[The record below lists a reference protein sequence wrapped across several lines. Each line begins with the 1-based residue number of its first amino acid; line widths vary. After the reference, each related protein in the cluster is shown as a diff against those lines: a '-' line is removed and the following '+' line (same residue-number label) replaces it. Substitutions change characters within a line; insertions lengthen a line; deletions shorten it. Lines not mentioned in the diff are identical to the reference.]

1 MGMAVLN
8 AETARIV
15 LALAAIFGLPAEL
28 VIYLIILVLVTG
40 ILAFLYKKYTELVKM
55 FLEEK
60 LTYLEWTIKLFESLL
75 PLVPDEWKK
84 HITDYLAFLKW
95 WKAVN
100 EALLGASPTK
110 VYKLWLEKKER
121 ASTEIQALKTAAK

>member
-1 MGMAVLN
+1 MGMAILN
-8 AETARIV
+8 TIPARIV
-15 LALAAIFGLPAEL
+15 PVLAAIFGLPAEL

-60 LTYLEWTIKLFESLL
+60 LVYLGWTIKLFESLL
-75 PLVPDEWKK
+75 PVVPDEWKK
-84 HITDYLAFLKW
+84 HLTDYLAFLKW

-100 EALLGASPTK
+100 EALLGANPTQ
-110 VYKLWLEKKER
+110 VYKLWIEKNAR
-121 ASTEIQALKTAAK
+121 ISTEIQALKTAAE

>member
-1 MGMAVLN
+1 MAAVKVI
-8 AETARIV
+8 IV
-15 LALAAIFGLPAEL
+15 KIAPVLAAIFGLPAEL

-60 LTYLEWTIKLFESLL
+60 LVYLEWTIKLFESLL
-75 PLVPDEWKK
+75 PVVPDEWKK

-95 WKAVN
+95 WKAIN
-100 EALLGASPTK
+100 EALLGTSPTQA
-110 VYKLWLEKKER
+110 YKLWIEKKAR
-121 ASTEIQALKTAAK
+121 ASTEIQGIKAALK

>member
-1 MGMAVLN
+1 MTAVKV
-8 AETARIV
+8 IV
-15 LALAAIFGLPAEL
+15 TKVAPILAAIFGLPTEL

-75 PLVPDEWKK
+75 PVVPDEWKK

-95 WKAVN
+95 WKAIN
-100 EALLGASPTK
+100 EALLGASPTQ
-110 VYKLWLEKKER
+110 VYKLWTEKKAR
-121 ASTEIQALKTAAK
+121 ASTEIQAMKTAAK

>member
-8 AETARIV
+8 VLNTRTA
-15 LALAAIFGLPAEL
+15 LALAAIFGLPTEL
-28 VIYLIILVLVTG
+28 IIYLIILVLVTG

-75 PLVPDEWKK
+75 PVVPDEWKK

-95 WKAVN
+95 WKAIN
-100 EALLGASPTK
+100 EALLGASPTQA
-110 VYKLWLEKKER
+110 YKLWIEKKVR
-121 ASTEIQALKTAAK
+121 VSTEIQAMKTATK

>member
-1 MGMAVLN
+1 MGMAILN
-8 AETARIV
+8 AIPARTA

-60 LTYLEWTIKLFESLL
+60 LVYLEWTIKLFESLL
-75 PLVPDEWKK
+75 PIVPDEWKK
-84 HITDYLAFLKW
+84 YITDYLAFLKW

-100 EALLGASPTK
+100 EALLGASPTRA
-110 VYKLWLEKKER
+110 YKLWLEKKAR
-121 ASTEIQALKTAAK
+121 ASTEIQAMKTAAK

>member
-1 MGMAVLN
+1 MN

-75 PLVPDEWKK
+75 PVVPDEWKK
-84 HITDYLAFLKW
+84 YITDYLAFLKW
-95 WKAVN
+95 WKAIN
-100 EALLGASPTK
+100 EALLGASPTQ
-110 VYKLWLEKKER
+110 VYKLWTEKKAR
-121 ASTEIQALKTAAK
+121 ASTEIQGIKTTVK